1 MPYGYKIL
9 HKKFQVFSIL
19 KIISFGSVLYKASLV
34 SIVSRI
40 RMICKINIVSIA
52 RIVNLISEVT
62 PAIYV
67 DSFLLIN

>member
-1 MPYGYKIL
+1 ML
-9 HKKFQVFSIL
+9 CL
-19 KIISFGSVLYKASLV
+19 KICLKIFSFGSVLFKASLV

-67 DSFLLIN
+67 DSLFLLSN